1 MTRRN
6 VLISWMIAMCSL
18 AGNAFAQKASVP
30 KVLPA
35 KATFENENVTELL
48 LQMDTDK
55 DGRIS
60 KREWMKFMEEEFDRL
75 DRDKSGTLNRQ
86 ELLQSKLLVRN
97 SHFSNVGK

>member
-6 VLISWMIAMCSL
+6 MLISWMIAMCSL
-18 AGNAFAQKASVP
+18 AGTAFAQKASVP
-30 KVLPA
+30 KVRPA
-35 KATFENENVTELL
+35 KATLENENVRELL

-55 DGRIS
+55 DGKIS
-60 KREWMKFMEEEFDRL
+60 KQEWMKFMEAEFDRL

-97 SHFSNVGK
+97 FHFSDVGK